1 MPHRNHWV
9 VIMVAAASSGASA
22 QWVNHPVPGTPRTRD
37 GKVNLAAPAP
47 RVKGRA
53 DFSGIWEVES
63 SPLKEVAPFLLPGG
77 ENGLGE
83 DVPSKY
89 FLNLLAD
96 YGPNPAAAP

>member
-1 MPHRNHWV
+1 MLHRNHWI
-9 VIMVAAASSGASA
+9 VIMLAAASCCASG
-22 QWVNHPVPGTPRTRD
+22 QWVNHRVLGTPRTRD
-37 GKVNLAAPAP
+37 GKPNLKAPAP
-47 RVKGRA
+47 RVKGRP
-53 DFSGIWEVES
+53 DLSGIWEVES